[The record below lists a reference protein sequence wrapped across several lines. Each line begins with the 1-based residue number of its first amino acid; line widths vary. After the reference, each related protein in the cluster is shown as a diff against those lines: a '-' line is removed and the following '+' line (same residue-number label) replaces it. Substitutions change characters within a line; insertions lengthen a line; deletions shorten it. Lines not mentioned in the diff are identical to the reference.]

1 MRRVFA
7 ISSGL
12 APLAAIAFSTYND
25 WGGNDIWFLRSS
37 LLLIFVII
45 VILTWSWSWRS
56 IFFVFDTPLP
66 FGHKKIHI
74 QLVFVIALPTQV
86 DFVWNTTTVNCV
98 KSTWIRHWPDYQY
111 PNKNYLGKVFW
122 TYVGHIEGVLQ
133 GLVDKGGGVVAGQAF
148 LMEII
153 IAARN
158 IVIAIA

>member
-25 WGGNDIWFLRSS
+25 WGETIFDFYGHRYFWFLWSS
-37 LLLIFVII
+37 LFWHDLGLDDRFC
-45 VILTWSWSWRS
+45 L
-56 IFFVFDTPLP
+56 FDTPLP

-74 QLVFVIALPTQV
+74 QLVFVISLPTEV
-86 DFVWNTTTVNCV
+86 DFVGNTTTVNCV

-111 PNKNYLGKVFW
+111 PNKNYLSKVFW
-122 TYVGHIEGVLQ
+122 TYVGHIEGILQ
-133 GLVDKGGGVVAGQAF
+133 GLVDKGGRVVAGQAF
-148 LMEII
+148 LMGII
-153 IAARN
+153 IAAKN